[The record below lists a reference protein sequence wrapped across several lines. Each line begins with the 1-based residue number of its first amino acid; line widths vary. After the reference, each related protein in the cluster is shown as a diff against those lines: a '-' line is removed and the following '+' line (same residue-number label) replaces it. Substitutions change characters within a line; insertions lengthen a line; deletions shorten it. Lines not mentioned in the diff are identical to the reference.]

1 MGISTFRNMSNVYK
15 KQIGGLEDLFN
26 VKNFSLNDKG
36 KYEGF
41 WQDIGYSRK
50 WFSPEDSYWWPE
62 DLAKDVLEK
71 EKVFGDQGILLT
83 RNLEGKLDDSR
94 FKYLGE
100 IFKGPISPTDF
111 WIPEYGLAEVK
122 YTGDSQRDTWGY
134 DLTNKAAMNIWSTHA
149 FIERHEKSTKIWANN
164 KLYLI
169 VVHNPGPGDKISISI
184 IDLYDKFKF
193 PHSFL
198 PTEPSTKRP
207 FSLNTHHINI
217 NVSAPDCLKRFDD
230 IPYRKYRA
238 RCHGE

>member
-1 MGISTFRNMSNVYK
+1 MK
-15 KQIGGLEDLFN
+15 EDKVELKNIFN
-26 VKNFSLNDKG
+26 VKDFPLNDKG

-41 WQDIGYSRK
+41 WQDIGYNRK
-50 WFSPEDSYWWPE
+50 WFSPEESYWWPE

-71 EKVFGDQGILLT
+71 EKVFGDQKILLT
-83 RNLEGKLDDSR
+83 RNLEGKLDDPK
-94 FKYLGE
+94 FEYLGG
-100 IFKGPISPTDF
+100 IFKGPISTTDF
-111 WIPEYGLAEVK
+111 WIPGYGLAEVK

-149 FIERHEKSTKIWANN
+149 FLERHEKSTKIWANN

-193 PHSFL
+193 SHSFL

-217 NVSAPDCLKRFDD
+217 DVRAENCLKRFDEV
-230 IPYRKYRA
+230 PFRKYLA
-238 RCHGE
+238 RCHDER